1 MKREFKLNVDKE
13 KFMASG
19 PVLFGCYM
27 QAGLPVGLYE
37 ECSDVPRL
45 ATLFARHLSD
55 YNEAHASKMDLVF
68 FADAG
73 ARREVHRSTMRCKV
87 QSSMQQLRVI

>member
-1 MKREFKLNVDKE
+1 MRVRYPIWTQAWVLGLVVELMKREFKLNIDKE

-27 QAGLPVGLYE
+27 QAGIPVGVYE

-45 ATLFARHLSD
+45 AALFGRHLSD
-55 YNEAHASKMDLVF
+55 YNEVNSAKMDLVF

-73 ARREVHRSTMRCKV
+73 
-87 QSSMQQLRVI
+87 

>member
-1 MKREFKLNVDKE
+1 MWVTGLVADLMKRDFKLNVDKE
-13 KFMASG
+13 KFLASG

-27 QAGLPVGLYE
+27 QAGVAVGSYE

-45 ATLFARHLSD
+45 ATLFSRHLSD
-55 YNEAHASKMDLVF
+55 FNETHSSKMDLVF

-73 ARREVHRSTMRCKV
+73 APACAHSVSV
-87 QSSMQQLRVI
+87 A